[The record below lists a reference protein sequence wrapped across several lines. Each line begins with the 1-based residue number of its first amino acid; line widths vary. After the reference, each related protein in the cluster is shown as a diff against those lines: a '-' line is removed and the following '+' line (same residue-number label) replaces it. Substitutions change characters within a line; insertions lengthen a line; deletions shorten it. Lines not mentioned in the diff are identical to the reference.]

1 MDPFFANV
9 GASRIM
15 PIVLTIDQRGGRRR
29 RLTSPDPVDEWN
41 RTVNEQYRDRLT
53 LPFERTV
60 GDEAQALMSDAAV
73 AIELVQR
80 ANRDRR
86 WWVGMGVGEVSYPL
100 GRSARASTGPAF
112 YRAREAVNAAKRRRS
127 GIAVRG
133 GDERREEH
141 VETVLDL
148 LAALTHHRSPRA
160 WEAIDSRRHG
170 ATIAD
175 VALALGVSR
184 QAIAERLRRANTE
197 EENRG
202 IRLAVELLQ
211 ELEQYP

>member
-1 MDPFFANV
+1 
-9 GASRIM
+9 M

-29 RLTSPDPVDEWN
+29 RLTSPDLVDEWN
-41 RTVNEQYRDRLT
+41 KAANEQYCDRLT

-60 GDEAQALMSDAAV
+60 GDETQALMNDAAV
-73 AIELVQR
+73 AIELVLR

-100 GRSARASTGPAF
+100 GQSARASIGPAF

-133 GDERREEH
+133 GNKRRGEH
-141 VETVLDL
+141 VETVLDIL
-148 LAALTHHRSPRA
+148 VALTQHRSPKA
-160 WEAIDSRRHG
+160 WEAVNLRRQG
-170 ATIAD
+170 ATIGDA
-175 VALALGVSR
+175 AAALGVSQ
-184 QAIAERLRRANTE
+184 QAIAERLRRANAE

-202 IRLAVELLQ
+202 IKLVIDLLQ
-211 ELEQYP
+211 ELEQHP